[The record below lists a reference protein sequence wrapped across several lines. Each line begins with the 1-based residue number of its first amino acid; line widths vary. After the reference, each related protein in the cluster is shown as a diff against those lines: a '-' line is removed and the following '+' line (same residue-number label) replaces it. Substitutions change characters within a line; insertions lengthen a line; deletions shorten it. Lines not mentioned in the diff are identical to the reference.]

1 MFLVISDKNP
11 SLLLSTGLSSVAASE
26 HLFSHPAST
35 FRSPAVVVAAAAAAA
50 EVVFSLANAESRLSE
65 CVCFSA
71 EAEEEEKEE
80 FLKALEKLRESHWVA
95 NQ

>member
-1 MFLVISDKNP
+1 MIFDKNP

-26 HLFSHPAST
+26 HLFSHPTST
-35 FRSPAVVVAAAAAAA
+35 FRSPAVVAAAAA

-80 FLKALEKLRESHWVA
+80 FLKALEKLRESHWVE
-95 NQ
+95 NQESL

>member
-1 MFLVISDKNP
+1 MIFDKNP

-35 FRSPAVVVAAAAAAA
+35 FRSPTA
-50 EVVFSLANAESRLSE
+50 EVVFSFSNAESRLSE

-71 EAEEEEKEE
+71 EAEDEEKEE